1 MQSLV
6 VHVKIF
12 LATFGWIYM
21 SWLSTSKRQNIFI
34 FDDTKN
40 DILYQNT
47 NIRNSMKDEARLV
60 GAESF

>member
-47 NIRNSMKDEARLV
+47 NI
-60 GAESF
+60 